1 LAEAKCSSARQNLL
15 GRGATQFEA
24 RATLSEHFFGNASA
38 GMRLRG
44 NETPNKFLT
53 ETLNHLRY
61 TVAQKP
67 PLYAVNRN
75 QDRVSDNGD
84 WQKLY
89 YDAVVELD
97 PIKLLQKI
105 EAAQE
110 AIGDRLRDGH
120 AIDSNEQQL
129 IEDAR
134 HNLYFL
140 KKHPAA

>member
-1 LAEAKCSSARQNLL
+1 
-15 GRGATQFEA
+15 
-24 RATLSEHFFGNASA
+24 
-38 GMRLRG
+38 MRLRD
-44 NETPNKFLT
+44 NETHNKFLT
-53 ETLNHLRY
+53 AALNHLRY

-75 QDRVSDNGD
+75 QDRVSDHGD

-89 YDAVVELD
+89 NDAVVELD

-110 AIGDRLRDGH
+110 AIGDRLRDVH

-140 KKHPAA
+140 RKHPPA